1 MSVRKSP
8 SWFLW
13 LLVGGVLAVYV
24 WSAIGPKDRF
34 TWWLETFYT
43 PVVLPLLIFTWR
55 RFPFTTLVY
64 TLIAI
69 HLCILSIGGH
79 YTYAEVPLF
88 NWIRDSFELSRNH
101 YDRLGHFLQG
111 FVPAM
116 IVREVLLRRSPLV
129 PGKWLFFLV
138 TCVCLAISAAFE
150 LFEWAVAIATG
161 EQADA
166 FLATQGD
173 PWDTQ
178 WDMFMALIG
187 AISAQFA
194 FARLQDRQLHVL
206 KQSSSVP

>member
-1 MSVRKSP
+1 MSPRKNP
-8 SWFLW
+8 LWFLW
-13 LLVGGVLAVYV
+13 LLVGMVLAVYI
-24 WSAIGPKDRF
+24 WSAIAPKDRF

-55 RFPFTTLVY
+55 RFPLTTLVY
-64 TLIAI
+64 TLITI
-69 HLCILSIGGH
+69 HLCILTIGGH

-88 NWIRDSFELSRNH
+88 NWIRDTFELSRNH

-116 IVREVLLRRSPLV
+116 IVREILLRRSPLI

-150 LFEWAVAIATG
+150 LFEWAVAVATG
-161 EQADA
+161 EQAEA

-178 WDMFMALIG
+178 ADMFMALIG
-187 AISAQFA
+187 AISAQLI
-194 FARLQDRQLHVL
+194 FARLQDRQLRNL
-206 KQSSSVP
+206 KP